1 MVGAPSET
9 IVGSP
14 TRRDEA
20 KKALQELQ
28 ALAQVTK
35 PFSNLAKFI
44 RYCTNATDLLYRYY
58 EFIGN
63 WSDFG

>member
-1 MVGAPSET
+1 MVGAPLET

-28 ALAQVTK
+28 ALAQATK
-35 PFSNLAKFI
+35 PSINLAKFI
-44 RYCTNATDLLYRYY
+44 RYCTDAKDLLYRCY

-63 WSDFG
+63 WSDF